1 MLKGGKFT
9 KMGTVIQTKSF
20 TTLTKNTTIPT
31 STLIDLIDHN
41 LFGVE
46 YQPLIKLT
54 TGEIY
59 AYEALARFY
68 TPENEKIS
76 PLLVFS
82 SLHDN
87 PLTLFKV
94 EYQLKKL
101 QIAHAPK
108 TNKLFLNLDP
118 DAYIA
123 HSSVG
128 LENPLLNLL
137 CTTPDIVVELIENTD
152 SNDARICIELSK
164 VLSENGVS
172 IAIDDIGSPHSMLS
186 IPILTMVNYMKLD
199 KYWLNF
205 RTDRNHYSLLSKLV
219 QYAQET
225 GKVTV
230 LEGVETEED
239 LDFAR
244 QLGVD
249 LVQGYWFKE
258 QFIEY
263 IPK

>member
-1 MLKGGKFT
+1 M
-9 KMGTVIQTKSF
+9 
-20 TTLTKNTTIPT
+20 TLNNTIST
-31 STLIDLIDHN
+31 STLIDLIEHN

-46 YQPLIKLT
+46 YQPLIKSV
-54 TGEIY
+54 TGEIH

-68 TPENEKIS
+68 TSANETIS
-76 PLLVFS
+76 PLHVFS

-87 PLTLFKV
+87 PLTLFKI

-101 QIAHAPK
+101 QIANAPK
-108 TNKLFLNLDP
+108 NSTLFLNLDP

-123 HSSVG
+123 HSSTG
-128 LENPLLNLL
+128 LDNPLLKLL
-137 CTTPDIVVELIENTD
+137 CLTPGIVVELIENTD
-152 SNDARICIELSK
+152 SNDARICLELSK
-164 VLSENGVS
+164 ILSEYDVS

-186 IPILTMVNYMKLD
+186 IPILTTVDYMKLD

-205 RTDRNHYSLLSKLV
+205 RKDKNHSALLKHLV

-230 LEGVETEED
+230 LEGIESEDD
-239 LDFAR
+239 LDFAQ

-249 LVQGYWFKE
+249 LVQGYLFRE
-258 QFIEY
+258 HFIEY
-263 IPK
+263 KPK